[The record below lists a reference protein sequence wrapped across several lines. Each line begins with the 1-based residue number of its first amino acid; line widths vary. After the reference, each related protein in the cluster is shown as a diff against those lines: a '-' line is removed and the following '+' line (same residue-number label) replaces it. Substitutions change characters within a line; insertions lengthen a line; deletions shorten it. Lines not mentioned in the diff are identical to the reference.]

1 MQRARH
7 SGVALAR
14 GGFLAALALA
24 SACHKDEPAASAE
37 PPKPAHTSSVA
48 AAQPAANPIPAKP
61 DFGGV
66 TSEHIETTGAGVT
79 LEAAVDNAIR
89 TAIEQVNGKAMTSGS
104 ASLNYTAQLRA
115 GGQSLDLQSSQ
126 FADWLATQ
134 SHGVV
139 SHFRILSQQQ
149 VNQPTATD
157 EQHLAATQGES
168 WNKGSVDASEQASSE
183 GHARA
188 EAGDASASA
197 DGKQSASASVS
208 GEWDQHQ
215 GASSVDYSRK
225 HTDFAS
231 HWEVKIA
238 ADVATYRESAA
249 AKLTRV
255 VIALPRFKQAAFQVG
270 DTTVA
275 ADDIAGQIRT
285 SLNDALVQTHRFTV
299 LDRDATAEIGQEI
312 DLIASGNAKTEDTA
326 RLGQQ
331 LSTDL
336 IVIPTIDRFEY
347 LRHERQLRMSDR
359 TLASYS
365 GGGALSF
372 RVVNAVTGQIVMSKS
387 FNYALP
393 DTAPTTLGAS
403 ANGAKLTAMMM
414 DSLHHDIVHA
424 ILQNT
429 YPLMVLQADGKDLVI
444 NQGGDNVRAGTTYQA
459 VTMGKEIID
468 PQSGQSLGRSDKPCC
483 TVLIDRVTPTMSY
496 GHIVED
502 GVDTGSFT
510 PGSMELRDE
519 VATASAKSPAR
530 ELANRS
536 TVARQVTR
544 KAADDKPQAADTNW

>member
-1 MQRARH
+1 MRSARH
-7 SGVALAR
+7 IGVALAQ
-14 GGFLAALALA
+14 GGLLAALLLA
-24 SACHKDEPAASAE
+24 SACHKDEPAPAAE
-37 PPKPAHTSSVA
+37 SPKPIGTASVA
-48 AAQPAANPIPAKP
+48 TAPPATAQIPAKP

-66 TSEHIETTGAGVT
+66 SSEHIETTGAGPT

-89 TAIEQVNGKAMTSGS
+89 SAIEQVNGKSMTSGS

-115 GGQSLDLQSSQ
+115 GGQSLDLQSNQ
-126 FADWLATQ
+126 FADWLASQ

-168 WNKGSVDASEQASSE
+168 WNKGSVEASEQASAE

-197 DGKQSASASVS
+197 DGKQSASASMS
-208 GEWDQHQ
+208 GDWDQHQ
-215 GASSVDYSRK
+215 GASSLDYSRK
-225 HTDFAS
+225 HTDFVA

-255 VIALPRFKQAAFQVG
+255 VIALPRVKQATYQVG
-270 DTTVA
+270 DTSVA

-285 SLNDALVQTHRFTV
+285 SLSDALVQTHRFTV
-299 LDRDATAEIGQEI
+299 LDRDATAEIGQEL
-312 DLIASGNAKTEDTA
+312 DLIASGNARIEDTA

-331 LSTDL
+331 LATDL

-347 LRHERQLRMSDR
+347 LRHERQLDMSDR

-365 GGGALSF
+365 GSGALSF

-403 ANGAKLTAMMM
+403 ANGAKITAMMM
-414 DSLHHDIVHA
+414 DSLHHDIIHA

-429 YPLMVLQADGKDLVI
+429 YPLMVIQADGKDLVI
-444 NQGGDNVRAGTTYQA
+444 NQGGDNVRAGTAYQA

-468 PQSGQSLGRSDKPCC
+468 PQSGQSLGRSDKMCC

-502 GVDTGSFT
+502 GIDTANFA

-519 VATASAKSPAR
+519 VAATTPKATAR
-530 ELANRS
+530 ELAS
-536 TVARQVTR
+536 HATPARPSPRRTSGD
-544 KAADDKPQAADTNW
+544 KASATDSNW